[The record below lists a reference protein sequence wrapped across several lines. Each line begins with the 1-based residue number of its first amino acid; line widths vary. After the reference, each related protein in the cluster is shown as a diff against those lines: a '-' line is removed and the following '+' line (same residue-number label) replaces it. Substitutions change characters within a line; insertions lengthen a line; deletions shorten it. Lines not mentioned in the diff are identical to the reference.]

1 VDDITGTFRLGPD
14 SGRVII
20 KTGRAG
26 LAARAGHDLTIE
38 VTRWS
43 ATVTV
48 PGEEGGGTAASEVT
62 AELDLGSLAVLEG
75 TGGAKPLSDKDRRDI
90 LKTAGKILGSGTA
103 RFASSRLVPAASGG
117 AIEGTL
123 TLNGTSKPARLQLV
137 TQGPGRFQA
146 TATVR
151 QTDHGITPYSGFFGA
166 LKLRDEI
173 GIELDAD
180 LTRAARD

>member
-14 SGRVII
+14 SGRVLI

-38 VTRWS
+38 ITRWS
-43 ATVTV
+43 AVVTL
-48 PGEEGGGTAASEVT
+48 PGVGGGAEAPKLT
-62 AELDLGSLAVLEG
+62 AELDLGSLKVIEG

-90 LKTAGKILGSGTA
+90 LNTAGKILGRGTA
-103 RFASSRLVPAASGG
+103 RFTSTRIIPAASGG

-123 TLNGTSKPARLQLV
+123 TLNGTTRPARLQLV
-137 TQGPGRFQA
+137 SREPGQYRG

-151 QTDHGITPYSGFFGA
+151 QTDHGITPYTGFFGA
-166 LKLRDEI
+166 LKLKDEVTV
-173 GIELDAD
+173 EVEAD
-180 LTRAARD
+180 LTRAARE

>member
-14 SGRVII
+14 SGRVLI

-38 VTRWS
+38 ITRWS
-43 ATVTV
+43 AVVTL
-48 PGEEGGGTAASEVT
+48 PGVGGGAEAPKLT
-62 AELDLGSLAVLEG
+62 AELDLGSLKVIEG

-90 LKTAGKILGSGTA
+90 LGTAGKILGGGTA
-103 RFASSRLVPAASGG
+103 TYASTGVNPAGSGG

-123 TLNGTSKPARLQLV
+123 TLQGRSQPVRLQV
-137 TQGPGRFQA
+137 ESTGPGRYRG

-166 LKLRDEI
+166 LKLKDEV
-173 GIELDAD
+173 GVEVEAD
-180 LTRAARD
+180 LTRAARE